1 MFSSA
6 SLNLTAN
13 AVETTS
19 RDHGTICAFLL
30 PKSGNTQQSRRSGM
44 RCEGGDTQV
53 TIVGIVTPCE
63 WDGEDRIRSFA
74 VHSWDEQQVII
85 ENRGRGRQLERML
98 RRKVRVTGRVTTS
111 EEGRKT
117 MVLDRFE
124 TLTDEDS

>member
-1 MFSSA
+1 M
-6 SLNLTAN
+6 
-13 AVETTS
+13 
-19 RDHGTICAFLL
+19 
-30 PKSGNTQQSRRSGM
+30 RR
-44 RCEGGDTQV
+44 EGGETRV
-53 TIVGIVTPCE
+53 TVVGIVTPCE